1 MHDRLR
7 YPTGSRDAIAY
18 VLKGYPR
25 LSEIFVA
32 SEIQRMEAC
41 GLHVRLLVIKPGDE
55 AVHHPV
61 VDHIRARPE
70 YLPPAGSVSATTLRR
85 WLRTNLP
92 AFLPSLRRTCR
103 RRPLGVVRAALTAS
117 AQALRARPNFWSWPR
132 KVYAKEFLQAVA
144 VADRVLER
152 PDVHHM
158 HAHFCHGATTVTWLA
173 SLITGVP
180 FSFTAH
186 AKDIYCE
193 SLNPAG
199 LLARKIRAARLVVT
213 CTAANRT
220 HLAAMAGGTP
230 VHCVYHGLNADFS
243 RLIDEVSPRLGA
255 RTGSSLRILAVG
267 RLVAKKGLDVLVDAC
282 AILARR
288 GVPLRLDI
296 VGEDGEQADAL
307 AAQIARHG
315 LSGTVTIRGPMT
327 QDALLEEYRNA
338 TVFCLPCRIAADG
351 DRDGIPN
358 VLMEAMACGLPVV
371 TTPVSGIPEL
381 LRHGVNGLFVPPEDA
396 AATADALERL
406 YADAAYAAQLGAAA
420 QTDVRSRFC
429 GERMAT
435 ELAALFHTVL
445 A

>member
-7 YPTGSRDAIAY
+7 LTAASRGTIAY

-25 LSEIFVA
+25 LSEIFIA
-32 SEIQRMEAC
+32 SEIQRMEAN
-41 GLHVRLLVIKPGDE
+41 GLHLRLLVIKPGGE
-55 AVHHPV
+55 SAHHPV
-61 VDHIRARPE
+61 VDRIRACPE
-70 YLPPAGSVSATTLRR
+70 YLPPAASVSATTLRR

-92 AFLPSLRRTCR
+92 AFWPSLRRTCR
-103 RRPLGVVRAALTAS
+103 RRPLGLVRAGIAAA
-117 AQALRARPNFWSWPR
+117 AQAWRARPSFWSWPR

-144 VADRVLER
+144 VADRVLEQPR
-152 PDVHHM
+152 VRHL

-213 CTAANRT
+213 CTDANRA
-220 HLAAMAGGTP
+220 HLAALAGKTP
-230 VHCVYHGLNADFS
+230 VHCIYHGLNADFS
-243 RLIDEVSPRLGA
+243 ALIDRGPA
-255 RTGSSLRILAVG
+255 RREGTGSVLRILAVG

-282 AILARR
+282 ALLASR

-296 VGEDGEQADAL
+296 IGEDGDQAAEL
-307 AAQIARHG
+307 AARVARHG
-315 LSGTVTIRGPMT
+315 LSGAVSIRGPMT
-327 QDALLEEYRNA
+327 QAALLEEYRQA
-338 TVFCLPCRIAADG
+338 SVFCLPCRVAGDG

-358 VLMEAMACGLPVV
+358 VLLEAMACGLPVV

-381 LRHGVNGLFVPPEDA
+381 LRHDVNGLFVPPDDA
-396 AATADALERL
+396 RATADALERL
-406 YADAAYAAQLGAAA
+406 HADARDAARLGAAA
-420 QTDVRSRFC
+420 RTDVRGRFC
-429 GERMAT
+429 GDRMAA
-435 ELAALFHTVL
+435 ELVALFHTVL
-445 A
+445 T